1 MGIDLIRTTGERVDL
16 KALMKELGHRG
27 IDSVLLEGGNTLNAS
42 MLEAG
47 LVNKLEIY
55 IAPKIIGGV
64 NSKPVVGGEGVALV
78 KDAYMFSSPKVTM
91 FGEDIKIEYERE

>member
-1 MGIDLIRTTGERVDL
+1 
-16 KALMKELGHRG
+16 
-27 IDSVLLEGGNTLNAS
+27 

-55 IAPKIIGGV
+55 IAPKIIGGA

-78 KDAYMFSSPKVTM
+78 KDAYMFSSPKVTI